1 MDEAENKKHREQV
14 WKHLRQQVAKI
25 PQQNS
30 LIIGGDFNCTVRR
43 SKELIGSAIIHT
55 KEETKD
61 MEEFLGFLQDFG
73 LSLLNTWQCKPAHTC
88 VTSGFKSQLNFLI
101 A

>member
-1 MDEAENKKHREQV
+1 
-14 WKHLRQQVAKI
+14 
-25 PQQNS
+25 
-30 LIIGGDFNCTVRR
+30 
-43 SKELIGSAIIHT
+43 
-55 KEETKD
+55 

-101 A
+101 CRVQHADACAKQTAPMHADRQLAKWKANHHIPVFASYKLIQPYKLGKQKNTAQ